1 MMKFLAS
8 VFTPCL
14 PRRLGRDRAG
24 ASAVEFALLL
34 PVLLVLL
41 AGLADLGHGLAVRR
55 KVNQMASTAG
65 EMISMQTAWVSSD
78 VSSILSGVSSIL
90 QPYDLDNLTILL
102 CVVDVDKKGHAT
114 VAWSSAY
121 GTTALSAGQDSPVE
135 IPEDLQEEDV
145 QMVVTRVQYK
155 LNTIMSGLLESF
167 TGNGAYEYE
176 QYFLTRPRNG
186 DTITSS

>member
-1 MMKFLAS
+1 MIKYLARG
-8 VFTPCL
+8 FRLRL
-14 PRRLGRDRAG
+14 PRQLWPDRDG

-34 PVLLVLL
+34 PFLLILL

-65 EMISMQTAWVSSD
+65 EMISMQTAWINSD

-102 CVVDVDKKGHAT
+102 CIVDVDKKGQAT

-121 GTTALSAGQDSPVE
+121 GTTALAAGQASPVDV
-135 IPEDLQEEDV
+135 PKDLQEEDV

-155 LNTIMSGLLESF
+155 LNTLMSGLFGSF
-167 TGNGAYEYE
+167 TGNGAYAYE

>member
-1 MMKFLAS
+1 MIKRPESGLTS
-8 VFTPCL
+8 WL
-14 PRRLGRDRAG
+14 PQRLWWDRTG

-34 PVLLVLL
+34 PLLLILL

-55 KVNQMASTAG
+55 KVTQMASTSG

-102 CVVDVDKKGHAT
+102 CVVDIDKKGKAT
-114 VAWSSAY
+114 VAWSAAY
-121 GTTALSAGQDSPVE
+121 GTTALSAGQASPTD

-145 QMVVTRVQYK
+145 QMIVTRVQYK
-155 LNTIMSGLLESF
+155 LNTILSGLFESF
-167 TGNGAYEYE
+167 TGDGAYEYE

-186 DTITSS
+186 DTITYS

>member
-1 MMKFLAS
+1 MIQVLARG
-8 VFTPCL
+8 VRLCL
-14 PRRLGRDRAG
+14 PRRLWQDRAG

-34 PVLLVLL
+34 PVLLLLL

-65 EMISMQTAWVSSD
+65 EMISMQTAWISSD

-102 CVVDVDKKGHAT
+102 CVVDIDEKGHAT

-121 GTTALSAGQDSPVE
+121 GTTALSAGQASPID

-145 QMVVTRVQYK
+145 QMVVTRVEYN
-155 LNTIMSGLLESF
+155 LGTILSGLFGSF
-167 TGNGAYEYE
+167 TGNGAYAYE

-186 DTITSS
+186 DTITFN